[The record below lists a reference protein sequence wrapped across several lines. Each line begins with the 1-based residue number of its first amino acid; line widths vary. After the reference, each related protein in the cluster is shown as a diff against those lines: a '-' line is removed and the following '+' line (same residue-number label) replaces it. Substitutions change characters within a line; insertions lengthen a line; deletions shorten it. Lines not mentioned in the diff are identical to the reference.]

1 MGADQFNIRQM
12 RNNVT
17 FCHPAPFVRYS
28 EQDGILAA
36 SGADWF
42 ANILR
47 KVPAL
52 QVDPKMC
59 QEDWGVVISVSR
71 NGKRFWVGLSMWPEG
86 ESAWLAHFHQRTFAW
101 LQRITS
107 AGERELDA
115 LIGDVQDTLL
125 RDPSISRLTWYR
137 EADMNT
143 ARPNGSPT
151 PAED

>member
-28 EQDGILAA
+28 EQDGILSA

-42 ANILR
+42 AN
-47 KVPAL
+47 
-52 QVDPKMC
+52 
-59 QEDWGVVISVSR
+59 ISVSR